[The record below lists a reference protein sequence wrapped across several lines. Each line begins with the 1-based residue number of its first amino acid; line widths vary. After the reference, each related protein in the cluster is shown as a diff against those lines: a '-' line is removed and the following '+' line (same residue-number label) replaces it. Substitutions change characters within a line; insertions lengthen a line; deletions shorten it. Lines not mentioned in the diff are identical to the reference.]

1 MRAERAVK
9 ALLDGASGV
18 TAIVGAGG
26 AARIYGAAAP
36 QEAAAPLIVYSLQ
49 GAERE
54 PVLAPTAER
63 VVQSLIDVLCVAPT
77 YPALKALAEE
87 VRLALNG
94 ASGTQGGT
102 SVLGI
107 VIESEGPDQ
116 YEPQLDEFGKTWT
129 FRVMHTE

>member
-49 GAERE
+49 SAERE
-54 PVLAPTAER
+54 PVPLRQEGRQEAGDAE
-63 VVQSLIDVLCVAPT
+63 IDQRIRWEADRDH
-77 YPALKALAEE
+77 E
-87 VRLALNG
+87 R
-94 ASGTQGGT
+94 
-102 SVLGI
+102 
-107 VIESEGPDQ
+107 
-116 YEPQLDEFGKTWT
+116 
-129 FRVMHTE
+129 